1 LINGHGFRGNELTW
15 ILALVFKDL
24 DRGKFKDW
32 IGFEKQGL
40 IRFFVD
46 WMDGFSW
53 IGWMAFHG
61 LDGWLFTDWMD
72 GFHGLDRW
80 FSRMG
85 SIFFTDD
92 WMVMKVFF

>member
-46 WMDGFSW
+46 WMDGFSR
-53 IGWMAFHG
+53 IGWMV
-61 LDGWLFTDWMD
+61 FTDWID
-72 GFHGLDRW
+72 GFQGWDQY
-80 FSRMG
+80 FSRTTG
-85 SIFFTDD
+85 
-92 WMVMKVFF
+92 W